1 MSGVT
6 FNRNRV
12 KLKKLLGIRARLALL
27 ALILVA
33 PLMLERVRS
42 LEETRS
48 KQIAAASEEFAN
60 ITQHSADT
68 QREVISSV
76 ETMLKSAAY
85 IRASGGI
92 ARSCEILRA
101 SLPTNLPWIRSIMI
115 VAKDGLVQC
124 STLNMQVGLNLGDRE
139 YFRKAQETR
148 DFVFSDYLFG
158 KTNGRPMMMAAYPV
172 AAINPEED
180 AVVVAGI
187 NIDWLSKIMTN
198 LGGRPGISS
207 LLVDSAGIVIA
218 APADQSSMI
227 GRPLD
232 NVPLLSAIAEKALS
246 SDTPDGFAFIYR
258 RPTAPNASISFA
270 RISGTQSRLIVSID
284 EAKVTAAINREI
296 RTAYL
301 QLGFVCLFVLL
312 GALIGAEKLIINPI
326 EVMTGMAKRFGE
338 GDWSARV
345 ARNKLPS
352 EFMPLARAFNA
363 MAAQLSQR
371 ERELVATNDRLTV
384 MASID
389 MLSGLANRRGFQSRL
404 DFEWMKAQQY
414 NSELSLLMID
424 VDHFKL
430 YNDTYGHPEGDA
442 CLTRLGETLA
452 GIAADT
458 MGFAGRYGGEEFCL
472 LLPNTDSLKALEIGE
487 TVRAAVRTSAIPH
500 VTSSHQTVTVSIGVA
515 ATLPNDTQRPGDLIE
530 AADAA
535 LYAAKH
541 RGRNTVVE
549 HGFTQA
555 DRRSRDGA
563 GGVAISRS
571 RIPAAPQ
578 PGAGYTKSRK
588 QPHAKKGIWLG
599 IAALFLHCQSC
610 GTTRQGPSPRP
621 EAESLSPS
629 PAARARPRVRSR

>member
-27 ALILVA
+27 AVILVA
-33 PLMLERVRS
+33 PLMLERARS
-42 LEETRS
+42 LEDTRA

-101 SLPTNLPWIRSIMI
+101 SLPTNLPWIRSIMF
-115 VAKDGLVQC
+115 VSKDGLVQC
-124 STLNMQVGLNLGDRE
+124 STLNMQVGLSLGDRD
-139 YFRKAQETR
+139 YFKKTQATR

-207 LLVDSAGIVIA
+207 LLVDSTGVVIA
-218 APADQSSMI
+218 APSDQSSMI

-232 NVPLLSAIAEKALS
+232 NVPLLAAIAEKALG
-246 SDTPDGFAFIYR
+246 SDAPTGSLSFTASDGSKR
-258 RPTAPNASISFA
+258 TISFA
-270 RISGTQSRLIVSID
+270 RIPGTQSRLIVSID
-284 EAKVTAAINREI
+284 EARVTAAINREI

-312 GALIGAEKLIINPI
+312 GALVGAEKLIIGPI
-326 EVMTGMAKRFGE
+326 ELMTGMARRFGE

-345 ARNKLPS
+345 ARSRLPS
-352 EFMPLARAFNA
+352 EFVPLARAFNA

-404 DFEWMKAQQY
+404 DFEWMKAQQFD
-414 NSELSLLMID
+414 SELSLLMID

-442 CLTRLGETLA
+442 CLSRLGETLA
-452 GIAADT
+452 VIAADT

-472 LLPNTDSLKALEIGE
+472 LLPNTETARALEIGE
-487 TVRAAVRTSAIPH
+487 MVRAAVQVLGLPH
-500 VTSSHQTVTVSIGVA
+500 ATSSHQTVTVSVGVA
-515 ATLPNDTQRPGDLIE
+515 CTKPNDIQRPGDLIE

-541 RGRNTVVE
+541 RGRNAVVE
-549 HGFTQA
+549 HGFVRMV
-555 DRRSRDGA
+555 DEA
-563 GGVAISRS
+563 GMAL
-571 RIPAAPQ
+571 
-578 PGAGYTKSRK
+578 AG
-588 QPHAKKGIWLG
+588 
-599 IAALFLHCQSC
+599 
-610 GTTRQGPSPRP
+610 
-621 EAESLSPS
+621 
-629 PAARARPRVRSR
+629 

>member
-12 KLKKLLGIRARLALL
+12 KLKKLLGIRARLAML
-27 ALILVA
+27 AVMLGA

-42 LEETRS
+42 LEDTRAR
-48 KQIAAASEEFAN
+48 QIVTASEEYAN
-60 ITQHSADT
+60 ITHHSAET

-85 IRASGGI
+85 IRASSGI
-92 ARSCEILRA
+92 GRSCEILRA
-101 SLPTNLPWIRSIMI
+101 SLPASLPWIRSIML
-115 VAKDGLVQC
+115 VSKEGVVQC
-124 STLNMQVGLNLGDRE
+124 STLNIQVGLNIGDRD

-148 DFVFSDYLFG
+148 NFVFSDYLFG
-158 KTNGRPMMMAAYPV
+158 KTNNRPIMMAAYPV
-172 AAINPEED
+172 AAINPEEESV
-180 AVVVAGI
+180 AVAGI
-187 NIDWLSKIMTN
+187 NLDWLSKIMAN

-207 LLVDSAGIVIA
+207 LLIDSTGVVLA
-218 APADQSSMI
+218 APPDQASMI

-232 NVPLLSAIAEKALS
+232 NVPLLSAITYKALS
-246 SDTPDGFAFIYR
+246 SNSDTGSLGFAATDGSR
-258 RPTAPNASISFA
+258 RAISFA
-270 RISGTQSRLIVSID
+270 RIPGTQSRLIVSVD
-284 EAKVTAAINREI
+284 EAKVTAAINRDI

-326 EVMTGMAKRFGE
+326 EVMTGMARRFGE

-345 ARNKLPS
+345 SRSRLPS
-352 EFMPLARAFNA
+352 EFVPLARAFNA

-371 ERELVATNDRLTV
+371 ERELVATNERLTV

-430 YNDTYGHPEGDA
+430 YNDTYGHPEGDT

-472 LLPNTDSLKALEIGE
+472 LLPNPDAVRALEIGE
-487 TVRAAVRTSAIPH
+487 IVRAAVQNLGMPHATSLF
-500 VTSSHQTVTVSIGVA
+500 QTVTASVGVA
-515 ATLPNDTQRPGDLIE
+515 CTKPNIAHRPGDLIE
-530 AADAA
+530 AADAPH
-535 LYAAKH
+535 YAAKQS
-541 RGRNTVVE
+541 RPNAVVE
-549 HGFTQA
+549 HGFVGL
-555 DRRSRDGA
+555 SDG
-563 GGVAISRS
+563 
-571 RIPAAPQ
+571 
-578 PGAGYTKSRK
+578 
-588 QPHAKKGIWLG
+588 G
-599 IAALFLHCQSC
+599 IALAS
-610 GTTRQGPSPRP
+610 
-621 EAESLSPS
+621 
-629 PAARARPRVRSR
+629 